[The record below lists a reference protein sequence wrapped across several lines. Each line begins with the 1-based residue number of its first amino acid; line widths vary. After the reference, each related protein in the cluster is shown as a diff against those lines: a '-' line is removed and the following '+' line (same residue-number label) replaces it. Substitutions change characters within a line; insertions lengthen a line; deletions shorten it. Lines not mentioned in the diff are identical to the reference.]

1 MKMIKRKFNQQI
13 NDFFAL
19 KLMLAS
25 PEQISSWS
33 SGEVTKAETINYRTY
48 KPEPDGLFCEKI
60 FGPIKNFECYCGKYK
75 KIKYRG
81 IVCDKC
87 GVEITTSDV
96 RRERMGH
103 IDLAVPVSHVWFAYG
118 VPNKLSMILNMP
130 HKKLLSVLYY
140 SRYMIVGV
148 NDDKR
153 EETLLKIDKILQQLE
168 KDLQKELEDEIA
180 NIETKYNKKIKELEA
195 GKLKKDKKAFEADK
209 LLHKKNQSIARLRHD
224 YAGMIETESD
234 IYNRLIE
241 LSNTITVGTILTED
255 EYVSFADNELIFFEA
270 KIGAE
275 AISDLLQNFDID
287 KEIERTQA
295 ELGSKKQDRAKNIQR
310 LKILQGMKKNDIRP
324 DWIILK
330 TLPVIPPDLRP
341 IIPLAGGKF
350 ATHDLNDLYRRIIN
364 RNNRLKK
371 LLQIGAPDIIM
382 RNEKRMLQEAVDALI
397 DNSHRPGRPMMSNKR
412 LPYNS
417 LTDQIRG
424 KKGIFRKN
432 LLGKRVDYSG
442 RAVIVGDATLKID
455 QCGLPKSIALEIY
468 KPFVM
473 HALLENGH
481 ATNVKV
487 AKDLIDEKNVVV
499 WDYLESI
506 ISKRPVLLNRAP
518 TLHKYSIQ
526 AFYPILVEGDAIHL
540 HPLVCKAFNADFDGD
555 QMSVHVLLTD
565 EAVEEVKEKVMAS
578 KNITSFASGKVLAY
592 PTNDMLLGFF
602 ILTDINEE
610 KKPKVIGD
618 FDSAIRAFQNG
629 KIGLNEMIYSSGKG
643 QVYKTSV
650 GRIIFNK
657 ILPDD
662 YPFINERIGGGKAYD
677 IIEDIKIR
685 YSKEVLI
692 DLLDN
697 LKQLGFKYATD
708 SGFSFA
714 MSDCNVKIDIQG
726 NIGEIEK
733 KDEALEENFLQGLIV
748 SKEKNT
754 LSVNM
759 WNDFADKL
767 SEEAWSK
774 LEKNNSV
781 YEMVESKA
789 NGSKI
794 QVRQVAT
801 VIGMVRD
808 SSGNW
813 VPLPI
818 KGNYRDGLNSFE
830 YFVAANGGR
839 KGQADQS
846 LRTPF
851 SGYLTRRLVDVSHPV
866 IIREDDCGY
875 DGAGIEVRRDD
886 VRRLSFEDRVFGR
899 VLAQDVKDSKG
910 KLIATKNTPIDRNLA
925 IKIDKAGVESVFVRT
940 PLTCKSPIGMCKHCY
955 GFDYETNEMV
965 EMGKAVGVIAA
976 QSIGE
981 PGTQLTMKT
990 FHKGGVEK
998 TDITQGLPRVEELL
1012 EARKPKAEAEIATI
1026 DGVAHVQKL
1035 EDDSYVVTIEGSK
1048 YIETIYPVYDAKKV
1062 VVENEAEVKVGDVLY
1077 IAHDESEKQSP
1088 YTGKVLIDN
1097 GVMTLK
1103 ATVKAQETI
1112 TVLPNEELIIKDGQN
1127 VKAGDLITS
1136 GAVDPQRL
1144 AVATSILT
1152 AQKYIVD
1159 QCQRVFNEQGVA
1171 LADIHFEIIVKQMS
1185 SLARINNPGDTEHV
1199 AGGIIATQ
1207 LARKHNE
1214 LLREEGKN
1222 IIYYTPRL
1230 MGIKMVSLN
1239 TDSFLSAMSFQEH
1252 VRVLTEGSLL
1262 GKIDYLR
1269 GMKENVMLGKRIPSG
1284 EEARID
1290 SIDEIYEIVEK
1301 KINS

>member
-1 MKMIKRKFNQQI
+1 MIKRKYNQQI
-13 NDFFAL
+13 SDFFAL
-19 KLMLAS
+19 KITLAS
-25 PEQISSWS
+25 PDQVSSWS

-60 FGPIKNFECYCGKYK
+60 FGPVKNFECYCGKYK

-87 GVEITTSDV
+87 GVEITTTEA

-103 IDLAVPVSHVWFAYG
+103 IDLAVPVTHVWFAYG
-118 VPNKLSMILNMP
+118 IPNKLSMILNMP
-130 HKKLLSVLYY
+130 HKKLLAVIYY
-140 SRYMIVGV
+140 SRYMVVDV
-148 NDDKR
+148 NDEKR
-153 EETLLKIDKILQQLE
+153 QLTLQRIDEILAELE
-168 KDLQKELEDEIA
+168 KELE
-180 NIETKYNKKIKELEA
+180 NELEEEIK
-195 GKLKKDKKAFEADK
+195 GIESKYEEKISKVQKSKKDKTDKDYEIDK
-209 LLHKKNQSIARLRHD
+209 LMHKRNQSIARLRHD
-224 YAGMIETESD
+224 YAGMLETESN

-241 LSNTITVGTILTED
+241 LTNNVALGTILTED
-255 EYVSFADNELIFFEA
+255 EYVSFADNELLFFEA
-270 KIGAE
+270 KIGAD
-275 AISDLLQNFDID
+275 AISDLLERYDID
-287 KEIERTQA
+287 KEIELTKVEIKSR
-295 ELGSKKQDRAKNIQR
+295 KQNRKKNIQR
-310 LKILQGMKKNDIRP
+310 LKILQGMKKNNIKP
-324 DWIILK
+324 SWIVLES
-330 TLPVIPPDLRP
+330 LPVIPPDLRP

-371 LLQIGAPDIIM
+371 LIEIGAPDIIM
-382 RNEKRMLQEAVDALI
+382 RNEKRMLQESVDALI

-442 RAVIVGDATLKID
+442 RAVIVGDATLLID

-473 HALLENGH
+473 HELLESGE

-487 AKDLIDEKNVVV
+487 AKDIIEAKEDEV
-499 WDYLESI
+499 WDHLERI

-565 EAVEEVKEKVMAS
+565 EAVQEAKDKVMAS

-602 ILTDINEE
+602 VLTDMKEVE
-610 KKPKVIGD
+610 KPKIVGG
-618 FDSAIRAFQNG
+618 FKCAIRAYQNNQ
-629 KIGLNEMIYSSGKG
+629 IAIDEMIYANVKGK
-643 QVYKTSV
+643 VHKTTA
-650 GRIIFNK
+650 GRIIFND
-657 ILPDD
+657 ILPED
-662 YPFINERIGGGKAYD
+662 YPFVNERVGGAQVQG
-677 IIEDIKIR
+677 IIEDVKMR
-685 YSKEVLI
+685 YSRDVLI
-692 DLLDN
+692 KLLDD
-697 LKQLGFKYATD
+697 LKALGFKYATD
-708 SGFSFA
+708 SGFSFS
-714 MSDCNVKIDIQG
+714 MSDCSVDIDVQSRI
-726 NIGEIEK
+726 EEVEK
-733 KDEALEENFLQGLIV
+733 KDEQLEENYLQGLIV

-759 WNDFADKL
+759 WNDFADKI

-774 LEKNNSV
+774 FGENNPV

-789 NGSKI
+789 NGGKI

-808 SSGNW
+808 SGGNW

-818 KGNYRDGLNSFE
+818 KGNYRDGLNAFE

-851 SGYLTRRLVDVSHPV
+851 SGYLTRRLVDVAHPV

-875 DGAGIEVRRDD
+875 EGEGIEVRRDD
-886 VRRLSFEDRVFGR
+886 VRRLSFDARIFGR
-899 VLAQDVKDSKG
+899 VLAQDVLDKKG
-910 KLIATKNTPIDRNLA
+910 KVIAEKNTPIDRDLSV
-925 IKIDKAGVESVFVRT
+925 KLDESGIDGVFVRS
-940 PLTCKSPIGMCKHCY
+940 PMLCESPIGMCRHCY
-955 GFDYETNEMV
+955 GFDYETNEMI

-990 FHKGGVEK
+990 FHKGGIEK

-1026 DGVAHVQKL
+1026 DGVAHVEKL
-1035 EDDSYVVTIEGSK
+1035 EDDSYVVTIEGTKNMENS
-1048 YIETIYPVYDAKKV
+1048 YPVYEAKKIL
-1062 VVENEAEVKVGDVLY
+1062 VEDGAEVKLGQALY
-1077 IAHDESEKQSP
+1077 IDKEEVEKQSP
-1088 YTGKVLIDN
+1088 YTGKVHVDN
-1097 GVMTLK
+1097 GVLTLK
-1103 ATVKAQETI
+1103 AKVKAQETI
-1112 TVLPNEELIIKDGQN
+1112 NVLASEDLLIKDGQQIR
-1127 VKAGDLITS
+1127 AGDQVTAGS
-1136 GAVDPQRL
+1136 VDPQKL
-1144 AVATSILT
+1144 AQVRDIPT
-1152 AQKYIVD
+1152 AQKYVLD
-1159 QCQRVFNEQGVA
+1159 QCQSVFNEQGVA
-1171 LADIHFEIIVKQMS
+1171 LMDIHFEIIIRQMA
-1185 SLARINNPGDTEHV
+1185 SLSRINHSADTDHV
-1199 AGGIIATQ
+1199 AGGLISTQ
-1207 LARKHNE
+1207 IVRKHNE
-1214 LLREEGKN
+1214 MLREAGQN
-1222 IIYYTPRL
+1222 IIYYSPKL

-1252 VRVLTEGSLL
+1252 VRVLTEAALL
-1262 GKIDYLR
+1262 GRVDYLR

-1284 EEARID
+1284 EDARISD
-1290 SIDEIYEIVEK
+1290 VDEIYEIVGRPE
-1301 KINS
+1301 